1 MFTERAVRR
10 CRSRMTSIALLGFLA
25 STVIVSQ
32 ARAETGTVEVVIT
45 KAGFV
50 VGVGGGQGILT
61 FRGKKY
67 PFKVRG
73 ASLGATIGAST
84 TKLVGKALHMKG
96 FYDIVG
102 TYSALSGGAALA
114 GGAGGVVLQ
123 NAAGVV
129 LQLGGPK
136 LGVEFSAS
144 LAGVT
149 ITMD

>member
-1 MFTERAVRR
+1 M
-10 CRSRMTSIALLGFLA
+10 MLIALLVSLT
-25 STVIVSQ
+25 STVLAVPT
-32 ARAETGTVEVVIT
+32 RAETGTVSVVIT

-84 TKLVGKALHMKG
+84 TKFVGKALNMNG
-96 FYDIVG
+96 ARDIVG
-102 TYSALSGGAALA
+102 TYSAVGAGAALA
-114 GGAGGVVLQ
+114 GGAGGVVLE
-123 NAAGVV
+123 NASGVI
-129 LQLGGPK
+129 LQLSGPK
-136 LGVEFSAS
+136 VGVEFSAS

-149 ITMD
+149 VTME